1 MSNKKRRNRKM
12 ISDSS
17 EASGQTVD
25 QQTEKAG
32 MKDSE
37 IQAIQSNSSVRTGL
51 FSYLKSNLWMVG
63 IIGFLA
69 LGVLGAGLKYLDED
83 ARREIAKRANNKGK
97 LNNQP
102 ESFLNKV
109 NPFLPTP
116 TPTPTPQL
124 SKEYIYAG
132 SRLLAVEDANANAA
146 PPSDLAIWRPSSGE
160 WWVMAGTG
168 TQQVTQ
174 SWGTSGDEPIPGDY
188 DGDGKTDFAVF
199 RPSTSY
205 WYLVYSSTGGTAS
218 FAFGSSGDQ
227 AVPADFDGDGKT
239 DVAVFR
245 NSNTTW
251 YISQSSTSSTVS
263 GAFGASGDIPAPAD
277 FDGDG
282 KADPAVFRNSNATF
296 YSLNS
301 TNLQTQSTSFG
312 SSGDEPV
319 CADYDG
325 DGKADIAMWRSSNAT
340 WYINPSGGGSAQTIQ
355 FGIGTDIPVQNDYDG
370 DGKVDIAVWRGVA
383 SSSPGGDV
391 GKWYIRN
398 SSNPST
404 PRVETWGAAG
414 DVPVPAFWKRQ

>member
-1 MSNKKRRNRKM
+1 MSKKKNK
-12 ISDSS
+12 IAPTSS
-17 EASGQTVD
+17 EVVRREKTVVESA
-25 QQTEKAG
+25 T
-32 MKDSE
+32 SE
-37 IQAIQSNSSVRTGL
+37 TSQPELSPKRLTHL
-51 FSYLKSNLWMVG
+51 LSYLKANALLAG

-83 ARREIAKRANNKGK
+83 AQREIARRANNKGN
-97 LNNQP
+97 LNNQ
-102 ESFLNKV
+102 EQSFLNRV

-132 SRLLAVEDANANAA
+132 SRLLAVEDKNATAA
-146 PPSDLAIWRPSSGE
+146 PPSDLAIWRPSSGQ

-174 SWGTSGDEPIPGDY
+174 SWGASGDIPVAGDY

-199 RPSTSY
+199 RPSDSN
-205 WYLVYSSTGGTAS
+205 WYFVLSSTGGTGQLAYG
-218 FAFGSSGDQ
+218 ASGDQ
-227 AVPADFDGDGKT
+227 PVPADYDGDGKT
-239 DVAVFR
+239 DIAVFR

-251 YISQSSTSSTVS
+251 YVNYSSNGTNGS
-263 GAFGASGDIPAPAD
+263 GTYGASGDIPAPAD

-282 KADPAVFRNSNATF
+282 KADLAVFRQSNTTF

-312 SSGDEPV
+312 ASGDKPV

-325 DGKADIAMWRSSNAT
+325 DGKADIALWRSSNAT
-340 WYINPSGGGSAQTIQ
+340 WYVRQSSDASTQTVQ
-355 FGIGTDIPVQNDYDG
+355 FGIGTDTPVQNDYDG
-370 DGKVDIAVWRGVA
+370 DGKVDLAVWRGTA
-383 SSSPGGDV
+383 STSPGGDV

-398 SSNPST
+398 SSNTST
-404 PRVETWGAAG
+404 TRVEQWGVAG
-414 DVPVPAFWKRQ
+414 DIPIPALWKR